1 MASSGSFSGSIHSG
15 HYVLRVDWTQT
26 KNVSVNTSTITAK
39 AYLVNDWS
47 LSINARSDNK
57 VTIDGTAQTYASPAI
72 SSTGTHLLGTV
83 TQTVNHGSDGTK
95 SLAMSA
101 VFYIRATLSGTY
113 YESITA
119 SANITLDSIA
129 RASTVSASNVEM
141 GSATT
146 IAISRASSSFTHA
159 DLCLWQRHGDDCHK
173 DHIHIRVL
181 DAAPY
186 AGRPDTE
193 GGDGN
198 RHDYLHHL

>member
-119 SANITLDSIA
+119 GFHCAGIHGFRLQCGDG
-129 RASTVSASNVEM
+129 VCDHDCHQPCLL
-141 GSATT
+141 
-146 IAISRASSSFTHA
+146 FFYPHA